1 MDRHLIKL
9 SETDG
14 EGLREREGG
23 SRRSVRNLCLLPGR
37 LGDIEVCPHSASMLD
52 YRSFDE
58 SGSDG
63 VEKGSDPSQ
72 CCWLSSGARFAVRN
86 LILPVLER
94 LRPPPGSF
102 GRVCV
107 CVCVFVQQKRRNKL
121 CRCRVLLLMFSISIY
136 MQPHPHLCEA
146 RGVPQIFF
154 PPAPKQPRGSSP
166 GVGTEIKKPIFNASK
181 LFLLCYRHSTSFL
194 YFGPQACAPPGP
206 NFGPEEARIRR

>member
-37 LGDIEVCPHSASMLD
+37 LGDIEVCPLSAPMLD

-107 CVCVFVQQKRRNKL
+107 CVCAAKKKKQIMPVSSFVIDVFDQHIYAAAPALVRGTRRTTN
-121 CRCRVLLLMFSISIY
+121 LL
-136 MQPHPHLCEA
+136 
-146 RGVPQIFF
+146 
-154 PPAPKQPRGSSP
+154 SSCSQ
-166 GVGTEIKKPIFNASK
+166 TAT
-181 LFLLCYRHSTSFL
+181 R
-194 YFGPQACAPPGP
+194 
-206 NFGPEEARIRR
+206 